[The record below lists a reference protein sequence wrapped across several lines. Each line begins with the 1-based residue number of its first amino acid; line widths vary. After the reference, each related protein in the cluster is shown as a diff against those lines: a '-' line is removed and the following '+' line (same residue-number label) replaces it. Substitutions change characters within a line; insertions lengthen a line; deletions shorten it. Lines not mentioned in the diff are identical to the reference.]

1 MKPLRVAFLKN
12 TFHSSGGLEKYCL
25 KLYEALCQRG
35 HSVTILTASC
45 SPDAPCTQ
53 ICSRLRLSALNVLWF
68 DYHCRRYL
76 QSHPHDVVFGF
87 DRHLL
92 PLTLYRAG
100 NGCHAAY
107 LARRAQESSLLKRLS
122 FCINPLHQI
131 TLLSEKYTFERCP
144 PAFII
149 CNSHLVEKEILQYY
163 PKTPRSR
170 VVVIH
175 NGVEWNGFEIHFQQ
189 KISTPHDPNG
199 PRKLLFIGHE
209 WERKGLDRLLYAL
222 GGIREIPFHLT
233 AVGRERNP
241 GRFTTLAKSLH
252 LEDKIS
258 FIPTAQSALPY
269 YKEADIA
276 VIPSRYD
283 PFANVTVEALAMG
296 LFVVTTAANGG
307 GEVIT
312 PNVNGIVLSE
322 NASASEMGQAIASAC
337 RLTQDIA
344 IPRIIRESVKKF
356 DFSNQLEGYLSLIE
370 SV

>member
-1 MKPLRVAFLKN
+1 MKPLRIAFLKN
-12 TFHSSGGLEKYCL
+12 TFHASGGLEKYCL

-35 HSVTILTASC
+35 HRVAILTASC
-45 SPDAPCTQ
+45 SPDAPCTK

-68 DYHCRRYL
+68 DFHCRQYL
-76 QSHPHDVVFGF
+76 KSHPHDVVFGF

-107 LARRAQESSLLKRLS
+107 LARRAKESSLLKRVS
-122 FCINPLHQI
+122 FSINPLHRI
-131 TLLSEKYTFERCP
+131 TLLSEKYTFERHP
-144 PAFII
+144 PLFII
-149 CNSHLVEKEILQYY
+149 CNSHLVAHEIYQYY
-163 PKTPRSR
+163 PRTPHSR

-175 NGVEWNGFEIHFQQ
+175 NGVEWTGFAPHFQQ
-189 KISTPHDPNG
+189 KLNSPHDPNG

-222 GGIREIPFHLT
+222 GSIREVSFHLT

-241 GRFTTLAKSLH
+241 DRFATLARNLH
-252 LEDKIS
+252 LEDKVT

-307 GEVIT
+307 SEIIT
-312 PNVNGIVLSE
+312 QNVNGIVLSE
-322 NASASEMGQAIASAC
+322 DAAAAKMGQAIASAC
-337 RLTQDIA
+337 RMTRDPALPEA
-344 IPRIIRESVKKF
+344 IRESVKKF
-356 DFSNQLEGYLSLIE
+356 DFSHQLEGYLSLIE